1 MDNLYIYGMNLKDFR
16 FILCGVCLGAALML
30 CSCAGMRDDAPDGG
44 ASNDM
49 ADTGCDECGK
59 QGDIEL
65 EITNEKFYREWN
77 QVAYSRIDS
86 SAVVGVFPALS
97 VKALRPEK
105 CKMCH
110 SFSPD
115 ALDFDLAHF
124 EDSLFVAAFP
134 KMQRELMLPGMRLPD
149 ADSLYLDTLSVILL
163 KSKFADGKT
172 LDNMTP
178 WLERDGIE
186 QTLQREVPAKFKNA
200 LNDIASRYGLRYISV
215 PVKLEVEMMPDLGT
229 AGGYTWK
236 ILWSFWDARY
246 GELVFLTYSEFTA
259 ATTSRVA
266 PEKEWAVPF
275 APRLWK
281 MFSVDFSKL
290 ENH

>member
-1 MDNLYIYGMNLKDFR
+1 MNLKDFR
-16 FILCGVCLGAALML
+16 FIFCGVGLVAALAL
-30 CSCAGMRDDAPDGG
+30 CACAGARDAAPEGG
-44 ASNDM
+44 DSNDM

-59 QGDIEL
+59 QGEIEL
-65 EITNEKFYREWN
+65 KITDEKFYREWN
-77 QVAYSRIDS
+77 QVAYTRIDS
-86 SAVVGVFPALS
+86 SAVVGVFPALK
-97 VKALRPEK
+97 VTAKRPDV

-115 ALDFDLAHF
+115 ALDFDLAHV

-134 KMQRELMLPGMRLPD
+134 KMQRELMLPGMRLPE
-149 ADSLYLDTLSVILL
+149 ADSLYLDTLSVKLL
-163 KSKFADGKT
+163 KSEFADGFK
-172 LDNMTP
+172 LENMAP
-178 WLERDGIE
+178 WQDRDGIE
-186 QTLQREVPAKFKNA
+186 QTFEREVPAKLKDV
-200 LNDIASRYGLRYISV
+200 LNGIASRYGLRYISV
-215 PVKLEVEMMPDLGT
+215 PVYLEVEMIPDLGKN
-229 AGGYTWK
+229 GGYKWK

-259 ATTSRVA
+259 ATTSRIA
-266 PEKEWAVPF
+266 PEKEWSVPF